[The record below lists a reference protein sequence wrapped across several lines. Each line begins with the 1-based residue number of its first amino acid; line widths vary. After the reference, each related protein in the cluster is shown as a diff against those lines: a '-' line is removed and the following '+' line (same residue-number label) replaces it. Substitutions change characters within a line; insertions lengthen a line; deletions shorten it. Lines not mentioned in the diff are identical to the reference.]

1 MPPKICLTEF
11 MHRRTGE
18 AILAAIPGA
27 QFLLLN
33 EKGDLLAGS
42 PEEVNALFVTHDL
55 VAAAE
60 GNPKVYQATVA
71 LAARADWVQVTW
83 AGLDAPLFQ
92 ELLANARR
100 LAHGGGLHAKPIA
113 HYVIAQMLRFI
124 RRMDEH
130 AENQR
135 QRRWAPREGD
145 EELTGKTLG
154 IAGLGGIGQEIA
166 RLGQAFEMRVL
177 GTRQSTQDCPYADE
191 TLPAQAFPRLLQE
204 SDFLVLALPD
214 TPDTRNLL
222 SRDQFRRMKDSAML
236 LNVGRGSAIDEAAL
250 ANALQEGEIACAAI
264 DIMQTEPLPQE
275 SPLWK
280 LPNCYINPHDA
291 RSSRLALSRYT
302 ERFCENLRR
311 FQAGQPLISEVP
323 TGVVAEQL

>member
-1 MPPKICLTEF
+1 MAVKICLTEF
-11 MHRRTGE
+11 MHRRAGE
-18 AILAAIPGA
+18 AILAAIPDA
-27 QFLLLN
+27 EFLLLN
-33 EKGDLLAGS
+33 KDGSLLTGT
-42 PEEVNALFVTHDL
+42 PREVNALFITHDL

-60 GNPKVYQATVA
+60 RSPQVYQGTVA
-71 LAARADWVQVTW
+71 LAAAADWVQVTW

-92 ELLANARR
+92 DVLANTRR

-113 HYVIAQMLRFI
+113 HYVIAQMLRFT

-135 QRRWAPREGD
+135 LGRWAPREGD

-154 IAGLGGIGQEIA
+154 IAGLGGIGQEVA
-166 RLGQAFEMRVL
+166 RLGRAFEMRVL
-177 GTRQSTQDCPYADE
+177 ATRRRPRDCPHTDE
-191 TLPAQAFPRLLQE
+191 VLPPESFPRLLEE
-204 SDFLVLALPD
+204 SDFLILALPD
-214 TPDTRNLL
+214 ASDTRNLL
-222 SRDQFRRMKDSAML
+222 GFKQFQRMKKEAML
-236 LNVGRGSAIDEAAL
+236 INAGRGSVLDENAL
-250 ANALQEGEIACAAI
+250 AQALEEGEIACAAL
-264 DIMQTEPLPQE
+264 DTMQTEPLPQK

-311 FQAGQPLISEVP
+311 FRAGQPLISEVS
-323 TGVVAEQL
+323 AEAVI